1 MKYLDSL
8 FGSRGL
14 NTVVGNEPRRVI
26 IGSQNTEFATKLKKF
41 VEQHEYKVSDIVV
54 MAEHLIEAI
63 EMSYINDEPIY
74 ALIITTDLSYKLN
87 DKRLEFLSDCLLT
100 IRSRHSDIKFA
111 VLSNESEGHPF
122 LSELVGIGI
131 YNIFVK
137 ASTNNSIDV
146 RELIRSFEFPKE
158 FAEVSK
164 YREYN
169 KDILW
174 RKIDRGA
181 SELTL
186 KSERAYHTV
195 KNESQKEEAVTQT
208 DVGAPKCEKQNNQ
221 ISKEEKKRPERE
233 LIIDDEMEDF
243 QIPFPSVKEKIV
255 VKDRIIGSVVVGIT
269 GVYSGVGVTHTSVAM
284 ASFLARQGNSV
295 ALVECNESSDFK
307 YLELAHEGIKNDDV
321 SVGTKS
327 FKIAGVNYYKSD
339 VYEIDLISLLSSE
352 YTFIILDLGF
362 YDTTKFFE
370 EFLRADIQI
379 VVGSGIE
386 WKQRHLERFLSYTN
400 GYEQQKKWN
409 IVLPLTDG
417 QAIADVK
424 RNLKVGNVFKLPYQ
438 PDPFDEDIETEETL
452 ENILS
457 TVKVLTKIKKS
468 KLLIKLIIGCS
479 FILIVLLISI
489 LLIKI

>member
-1 MKYLDSL
+1 MVS
-8 FGSRGL
+8 
-14 NTVVGNEPRRVI
+14 NEPRRVI
-26 IGSQNTEFATKLKKF
+26 IGSQNTEFAAKLKKF

-74 ALIITTDLSYKLN
+74 ALIITTDLSYKMN

-100 IRSRHSDIKFA
+100 IRSKHSEIKFA

-122 LSELVGIGI
+122 LAELVGIGI

-137 ASTNNSIDV
+137 ASANNSIDV

-186 KSERAYHTV
+186 KSERVYPAPKIERQIEESVPRTDV
-195 KNESQKEEAVTQT
+195 QKTLSESQ
-208 DVGAPKCEKQNNQ
+208 NNVK
-221 ISKEEKKRPERE
+221 SKEEKKRPERE
-233 LIIDDEMEDF
+233 LIIDDEMEDYR
-243 QIPFPSVKEKIV
+243 IPFPSIKEKIV
-255 VKDRIIGSVVVGIT
+255 VKDRIIGSVVIGIT
-269 GVYSGVGVTHTSVAM
+269 GVYSGVGVTHVSVAM

-307 YLELAHEGIKNDDV
+307 YIELAHEGIKSDGIA
-321 SVGTKS
+321 VGTKN
-327 FKIAGVNYYKSD
+327 FKIDGVNYFKSD
-339 VYEIDLISLLSSE
+339 QYELDLISLLSSE
-352 YTFIILDLGF
+352 YTYIILDLGF

-386 WKQRHLERFLSYTN
+386 WKQRHLERFLSITN
-400 GYEQQKKWN
+400 EYEQQKRWN
-409 IVLPLTDG
+409 IVLPLTDS
-417 QAIADVK
+417 QVIADVK
-424 RNLKVGNVFKLPYQ
+424 NNLKIGNVFKLPYQ
-438 PDPFDEDIETEETL
+438 PDPFDEDIETDETI

-457 TVKVLTKIKKS
+457 TAKVLTNIKKV
-468 KLLIKLIIGCS
+468 KPLIKLIIGGS
-479 FILIVLLISI
+479 VFLIVLLILI
-489 LLIKI
+489 LLLKS